1 MLLATVGRGVA
12 FGFAGL
18 SEDHV
23 CPILWA
29 VVETDEKILQACGHR
44 HRPGRFVLMVSMRHG
59 WVTES
64 DAQSEAAGPLMRMR
78 GSSLARRSRPVEGLG
93 MLTPG
98 R

>member
-1 MLLATVGRGVA
+1 MC
-12 FGFAGL
+12 
-18 SEDHV
+18 S
-23 CPILWA
+23 ILWA
-29 VVETDEKILQACGHR
+29 VVETDEKILQACDHR
-44 HRPGRFVLMVSMRHG
+44 HRPGRMVGMRHR